1 MICKKCGQE
10 LPSGA
15 KFCTNCGEK
24 IEETSEFKVCPKCGA
39 KCKKDAKFCTTCGYA
54 FGGNVNVNSGDGK
67 IGAAIKKPS
76 NKKSSNM

>member
-24 IEETSEFKVCPKCGA
+24 IEETSEFKVCPKCGKTLFRHAA
-39 KCKKDAKFCTTCGYA
+39 KQLICLNESCGYTEKEA
-54 FGGNVNVNSGDGK
+54 DK
-67 IGAAIKKPS
+67 GAKK
-76 NKKSSNM
+76 